1 MRQFPELIG
10 LLDLIEENT
19 STKSIRFHRLI
30 RDLFNQDSQKR
41 EFATSVLR
49 NNLSKES
56 IESTAK
62 DLVAEA
68 YDLRRATQE
77 TSLELEA
84 INQNYDSS
92 ALDMIN
98 I

>member
-1 MRQFPELIG
+1 M
-10 LLDLIEENT
+10 
-19 STKSIRFHRLI
+19 
-30 RDLFNQDSQKR
+30 
-41 EFATSVLR
+41 LR